1 MASPQEEKAHLV
13 KALLLAKESS
23 GKTFS
28 QIAEEIGVTNVFLAQ
43 LFHRQAPLPD
53 SLAKPLLNAV
63 PQLGTNNLL
72 ESMKPIP
79 MRSCDPSTLQDP
91 TIYRFNEAVAHN
103 AESIKKIINEE
114 FGDGIMS
121 AVGFY
126 CSVEKVKGKDGEDRV
141 AVVFN
146 GKFLPYVVQRVED
159 NTAKLQ
165 KSEKDC

>member
-91 TIYRFNEAVAHN
+91 TIYRELRITQRNCRSQRKTVSPLFDTTVIYNVTKNETM
-103 AESIKKIINEE
+103 KI
-114 FGDGIMS
+114 G
-121 AVGFY
+121 
-126 CSVEKVKGKDGEDRV
+126 
-141 AVVFN
+141 
-146 GKFLPYVVQRVED
+146 
-159 NTAKLQ
+159 
-165 KSEKDC
+165 